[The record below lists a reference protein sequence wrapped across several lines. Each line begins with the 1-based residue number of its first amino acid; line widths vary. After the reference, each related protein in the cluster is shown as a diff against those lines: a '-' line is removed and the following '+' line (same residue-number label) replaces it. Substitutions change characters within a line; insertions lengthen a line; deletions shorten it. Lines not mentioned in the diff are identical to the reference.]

1 MPRVWDGSFSIRDQE
16 KHITRKRKC
25 QRTTQPKSGGGY
37 RRAFFEDFDG
47 QYYEVT
53 LSIGNNGT
61 TATVYNVGKVNGS
74 VPPSAKLIAVV
85 GSKPLG
91 GTLPAN
97 SVEQES
103 RNVNKQFSLSAARNT
118 EEETAVGE
126 TVRQNLNK
134 KGTNYLN
141 GVERRLM
148 NHIRPGKISKKE
160 QIWWYGRI

>member
-1 MPRVWDGSFSIRDQE
+1 M
-16 KHITRKRKC
+16 
-25 QRTTQPKSGGGY
+25 
-37 RRAFFEDFDG
+37 
-47 QYYEVT
+47 
-53 LSIGNNGT
+53 
-61 TATVYNVGKVNGS
+61 GKVNGS
-74 VPPSAKLIAVV
+74 VPPSAELIAVV

-148 NHIRPGKISKKE
+148 NQIRPGKISKKE